1 MSKLKYT
8 VIKSKKQYYEYCNL
22 LEEFMFSNDDS
33 KKADIELIDVL
44 IEKWDNDNKFYEDLD
59 PIELLKYLMEENQ
72 LKQKDL
78 VEILGLGKSTV
89 SKILNKT
96 CGLSKDTIRIL
107 SDRFKLSQDAF
118 NREYQLKKTRLSEV
132 GK

>member
-8 VIKSKKQYYEYCNL
+8 VIKSKKQYYEYCTL
-22 LEEFMFSNDDS
+22 LEELMFSNDDS
-33 KKADIELIDVL
+33 MEEEMELIDVL

-59 PIELLKYLMEENQ
+59 PIELLKYLMDENE

-78 VEILGLGKSTV
+78 VEILKIGKSTV

-96 CGLSKDTIRIL
+96 CGLSKEAIRIL
-107 SDRFKLSQDAF
+107 SDHFKLSQDAF
-118 NREYQLKKTRLSEV
+118 NREYQLNKPMSSKA
-132 GK
+132 